1 MSAGVSGIRHRTAR
15 PSRGASAIV
24 TSAAARQ
31 SSSGSARTVRRWRP
45 RTCGSGSQV
54 SRSIIRLSLAKS
66 TERAYIPVP
75 GQEREMEL
83 TNHRAPAAIVA
94 SVAALVLAALL
105 ATTASAAGPTPFGHA
120 CNAQDGVRFC
130 PTQGSAQ
137 HVPTWDGIPL
147 DVDVT
152 LPAQGNGPF
161 PTIVM
166 LHGWGGSKTD
176 FESSTPAGSGSTTY
190 DYNNNYYAKLGYAVV
205 NYTARGFG
213 NSCGGGP
220 TGDHS
225 GACGQGYIR
234 LADTRYEA
242 RDTQYLLGKL
252 VDQGITKPKAIGV
265 TGISY
270 GGGQSMELAFLNN
283 KIRKPDG
290 TLAPWRS
297 PHGTPLHIAAAY
309 PRWPWSDL
317 VDALPPNGRFMDTGI
332 APEGQSLNPV
342 GVPIQSYLSGLF
354 ALGKASGYYCGDAPA
369 STPCTNRDANLTM
382 SFAEIQGGQPLSAD
396 AKAALHETYANHD
409 AYALRFVDG
418 HSRPAP
424 LLIENGWT
432 DDLFP
437 PEHALRPYNYLRS
450 TYHDF
455 PVSLQ
460 FGDLGHSRGSNKP
473 DTNRYLNNQAAR
485 FFSAR
490 LQHNGNGPLPGSV
503 TAFTQTCPKATP
515 DGGPYK
521 SRTWEAL
528 QRPGVSFGSAMAQ
541 TFSSAGGDPDVAK
554 GFDPIAGTSD
564 SCKTI
569 PETDEPNTASYT
581 HRFKAPMTM
590 MGLPTVHANI
600 DTMGNFG
607 QIDARLWDISPDGQQ
622 RLISRGVYSLRNDQ
636 SGRIAF
642 QLHGN
647 GWRCEKGHAAELQL
661 LGRDAPYYQAGNQPF
676 SVKVSKVGVALPKLA
691 SQR

>member
-1 MSAGVSGIRHRTAR
+1 
-15 PSRGASAIV
+15 
-24 TSAAARQ
+24 
-31 SSSGSARTVRRWRP
+31 VR
-45 RTCGSGSQV
+45 CGQ
-54 SRSIIRLSLAKS
+54 R
-66 TERAYIPVP
+66 
-75 GQEREMEL
+75 MEL
-83 TNHRAPAAIVA
+83 STIRTWAATTGW
-94 SVAALVLAALL
+94 LAALL
-105 ATTASAAGPTPFGHA
+105 LAGPLVPATAAAAPKPLGHA
-120 CNAQDGVRFC
+120 CQAQNQVRFC
-130 PTQGSAQ
+130 PTASSAQ
-137 HVPTWDGIPL
+137 RVPTFDGIPL

-166 LHGWGGSKTD
+166 LHGWGGNKTD
-176 FESSTPAGSGSTTY
+176 FESTTPAGNGSTTLH
-190 DYNNNYYAKLGYAVV
+190 YNNLYYARRGYAVV

-220 TGDHS
+220 SGDHA
-225 GACGQGYIR
+225 GACGKGYVH

-252 VDQGITKPKAIGV
+252 VDEGITKPNAIGV

-270 GGGQSMELAFLNN
+270 GGGQSMELAFLND
-283 KIRKPDG
+283 KIRKPSG
-290 TLAPWRS
+290 KLTPWRS
-297 PHGTPLHIAAAY
+297 RDGTPLHIAAAY

-317 VDALPPNGRFMDTGI
+317 VDALLPNGRFMDTSV
-332 APEGQSLNPV
+332 APRGQSMNPI
-342 GVPIQSYLSGLF
+342 GTPIQSYVSGLF
-354 ALGKASGYYCGDAPA
+354 ALGNITGYYCGTAPA
-369 STPCTNRDANLTM
+369 STPCTDRDANLPM
-382 SFAEIQGGQPLSAD
+382 SFAEIQAGQPLSAD
-396 AKAALHETYANHD
+396 ARSALKSTYENHT
-409 AYALRFVDG
+409 AYALRFVPG

-450 TYHDF
+450 TYQGF
-455 PVSLQ
+455 PISLQ

-490 LQHNGNGPLPGSV
+490 LQHSGNGPGPGSV
-503 TAFTQTCPKATP
+503 TAFTQTCPKTAP

-521 SRTWEAL
+521 ARTWEAL
-528 QRPGVSFGSAMAQ
+528 QRSGVSFGSAAAQ
-541 TFSSAGGDPDVAK
+541 TFTSAGGDPDVAK
-554 GFDPIAGTSD
+554 NFDPIAGTSD
-564 SCKTI
+564 SCKAI
-569 PETDEPNTASYT
+569 PETEESNTASYR
-581 HRFKAPMTM
+581 HSFKAPMRM
-590 MGLPTVHANI
+590 IGLPTVHANI
-600 DTMGNFG
+600 DTAGNYG

-647 GWRCEKGHAAELQL
+647 GWRFAKGHVAELQL

-676 SVKVSKVGVALPKLA
+676 SVKVSKVRVDLPRLA
-691 SQR
+691 RQS